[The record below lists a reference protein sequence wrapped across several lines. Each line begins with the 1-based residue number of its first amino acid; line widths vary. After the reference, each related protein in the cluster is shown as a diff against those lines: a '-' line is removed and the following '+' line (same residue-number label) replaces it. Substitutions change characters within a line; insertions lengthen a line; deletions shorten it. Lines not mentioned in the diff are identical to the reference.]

1 MSNGKKQ
8 SISNVQVYTDGKLV
22 RKQRVKG
29 GPAPG
34 YAGKRKASAAAK
46 AARRKAG

>member
-1 MSNGKKQ
+1 MSKSRKA
-8 SISNVQVYTDGKLV
+8 STEVKVYTNGKLV
-22 RKQRVKG
+22 KTAQVRG

-34 YAGKRKASAAAK
+34 YVGKRKAGAAAK